1 LTSEL
6 EKLSTASYAFHHGSL
21 GREGQQVIREYLA
34 SRGVIEQD
42 GTIDV
47 GKLQVALEQILGR
60 DAAKILMAKQ
70 VLQRPSSEQG
80 KQNDNNTDNA
90 RQQESKASESSS
102 LKIPRFNPRACVKC
116 HLHKIEFNSHKEY
129 RRHVK
134 EEHNWMDVNGH
145 SIASSGTEIRRYF
158 STHKDMAR

>member
-1 LTSEL
+1 MTSEF
-6 EKLSTASYAFHHGSL
+6 EKLSTASNAFHHGSL
-21 GREGQQVIREYLA
+21 DRKGQRVILEYLE

-42 GTIDV
+42 GTVDV
-47 GKLQVALEQILGR
+47 EKLQVALEQILGR

-70 VLQRPSSEQG
+70 VLRRPSSEQG
-80 KQNDNNTDNA
+80 KQNDNA
-90 RQQESKASESSS
+90 QQQEPKASESSS